1 MLQKLHIRNY
11 AIIEEIVIGFSEK
24 LNVITGETGAG
35 KSILMGALSL
45 ILGYRADAAM
55 LLDQEKKCV
64 VEGNFSVENK
74 KEAAAFLKENDLD
87 LTEELVIRR
96 EIAANGKSRA
106 FVNDTPVTLNQLRR
120 LTALLVDLHQQ
131 FDEQELG
138 ESGFQ
143 RQVVDALA
151 GHRDL
156 LSQYQVSFKKYSV
169 ARKNWIDLIEMKTQF
184 NKEYDYNQFLYNE
197 LKEAAFTEHELEN
210 LEIEIKM
217 LGNAENIKSA
227 LTKAYQ
233 DLAEGDLPLVQQL
246 KTIFQQ
252 LHSIEKYHPQ
262 LPALIERLRSTQVE
276 LKDLAG
282 EIDLV
287 NSQVHFDAT
296 RIDQISERIATGYKL
311 QKKHGVKTT
320 TELLFIQDELEKKL
334 RAVLDMD
341 EKIAELE
348 KQSAQLLEEAKRL
361 AGILSANREVHI
373 KIVQEKVNQL
383 LGRVGMPAARLKA
396 EMSPT
401 ELNEF
406 GMDAI
411 VFLFDANK
419 SDRFE
424 PVAKV
429 ASGGE
434 LSRLMLCIK
443 SLVAQSIDLPT
454 LIFDEIDS
462 GISGEAAKQVG
473 IILQGL
479 SKKRQVICIT
489 HQAQIAGK
497 GDAHYFV
504 YKENR
509 AGSIRTKIRLLKTEE
524 RIKTIARMLSGENP
538 TAAALENAKEMIVS
552 K

>member
-45 ILGYRADAAM
+45 ILGDRADPAM

-64 VEGNFSVENK
+64 VEGIFSVENK

-156 LSQYQVSFKKYSV
+156 LGEYQVSFRKYSV
-169 ARKNWIDLIEMKTQF
+169 AKKNWIDLIEMKTQF

-197 LKEAAFTEHELEN
+197 LKEAAFTEQELEN

-262 LPALIERLRSTQVE
+262 LPALLERLRSTQVE
-276 LKDLAG
+276 LKDIAG

-287 NSQVHFDAT
+287 NSQVQFDAT

-311 QKKHGVKTT
+311 QKKHGVKST

-341 EKIAELE
+341 EKIGELE

-406 GMDAI
+406 GKDAI